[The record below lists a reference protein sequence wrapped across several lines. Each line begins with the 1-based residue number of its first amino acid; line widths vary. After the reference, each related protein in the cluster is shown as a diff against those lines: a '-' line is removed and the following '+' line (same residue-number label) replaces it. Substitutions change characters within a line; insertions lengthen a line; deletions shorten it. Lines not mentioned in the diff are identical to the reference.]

1 MVSLQKMV
9 SLSAA
14 AAQRGRSAAEEWS
27 LPGGAPRYQE
37 MELGGTQPARRP
49 TQVARSAESVT
60 RTDVSGGG
68 GAVAFAAGGETVT
81 KPQPSQW
88 HASGV

>member
-1 MVSLQKMV
+1 MV

-14 AAQRGRSAAEEWS
+14 AAQRGRSAAEEEWS
-27 LPGGAPRYQE
+27 LPGGGPRYQE
-37 MELGGTQPARRP
+37 SEPSGTQPAHRP
-49 TQVARSAESVT
+49 AQAALSEESVT

-68 GAVAFAAGGETVT
+68 GAVAFATGGETVT